1 MSNNYKFYR
10 ENYQLFNILQHSYG
24 FIQCCEREARLFFH
38 FSEYSGDINTVK
50 IGGEFKVHYP
60 FQ

>member
-1 MSNNYKFYR
+1 MLNAQHFSNSSKF
-10 ENYQLFNILQHSYG
+10 LHPKLLNINVLQHSYG

-50 IGGEFKVHYP
+50 IGGEF
-60 FQ
+60 